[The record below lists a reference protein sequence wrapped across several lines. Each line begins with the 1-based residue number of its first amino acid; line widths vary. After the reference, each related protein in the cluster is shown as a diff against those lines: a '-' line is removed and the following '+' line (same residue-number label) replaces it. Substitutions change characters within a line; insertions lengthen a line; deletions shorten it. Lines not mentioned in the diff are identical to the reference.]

1 MAGILADHMVSRLR
15 RNGRLASVKGG
26 RTMNLRERAACDGL
40 LDEDASITQ
49 SMEWLREHCER
60 LAWELESTGRAL
72 TESIEKLRKLE
83 GEQ

>member
-1 MAGILADHMVSRLR
+1 
-15 RNGRLASVKGG
+15 
-26 RTMNLRERAACDGL
+26 MNLHERAACDGL
-40 LDEDASITQ
+40 LDEDASIAQ

-60 LAWELESTGRAL
+60 LAWELESTGRTL

>member
-1 MAGILADHMVSRLR
+1 
-15 RNGRLASVKGG
+15 
-26 RTMNLRERAACDGL
+26 MNLHERAACDGL
-40 LDEDASITQ
+40 LDDASITQ

-60 LAWELESTGRAL
+60 LAWELESTERTL

>member
-1 MAGILADHMVSRLR
+1 
-15 RNGRLASVKGG
+15 
-26 RTMNLRERAACDGL
+26 MNLHERAACDGL
-40 LDEDASITQ
+40 LDDDASITQ

-60 LAWELESTGRAL
+60 LAWELESTGRTL

>member
-1 MAGILADHMVSRLR
+1 
-15 RNGRLASVKGG
+15 
-26 RTMNLRERAACDGL
+26 MNLRERAACDGL
-40 LDEDASITQ
+40 LDDDASIMR

-60 LAWELESTGRAL
+60 LAWELESTGRTL